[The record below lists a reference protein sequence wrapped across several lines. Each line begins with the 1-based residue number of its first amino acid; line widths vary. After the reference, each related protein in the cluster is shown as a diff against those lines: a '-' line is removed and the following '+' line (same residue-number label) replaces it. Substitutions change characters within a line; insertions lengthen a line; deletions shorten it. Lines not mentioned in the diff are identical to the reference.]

1 MTPEAM
7 ARLHAAAFAP
17 ERGWSAREFEALCA
31 SPHVRTYSVA
41 HGFALLRVV
50 ADEAELLTLGVAPD
64 QRRRGIADALM
75 RQWIRDCGARRAF
88 LEVAEDNVA
97 AQALYARHGFTVA
110 GRRKAY
116 YSRPGA
122 PSADALLMH
131 APLGPGA
138 SPESRLER

>member
-7 ARLHAAAFAP
+7 ARLHSAAFAP

-31 SPHVRTYSVA
+31 SSHVRTYTGA

-50 ADEAELLTLGVAPD
+50 ADEAELLALAVAPD
-64 QRRRGIADALM
+64 QRRRGIGDALM
-75 RQWIRDCGARRAF
+75 RRWIRDCGARRAF
-88 LEVAEDNVA
+88 LEVAEDNIA
-97 AQALYARHGFTVA
+97 ARALYARHGFTVA

-122 PSADALLMH
+122 PSVDALLMQATLG
-131 APLGPGA
+131 APG
-138 SPESRLER
+138 SPESGLER